1 MLAYIIRRLLYVVP
15 TLLGVNI
22 LVFVLFFMVNTPD
35 DMARQALGE
44 KNMDPLQVER
54 WKEAHGYEVPLFW
67 NGEAKG
73 AQCLTKTIFF
83 RKSLAMLWGNFG
95 HSDMTQES
103 IGGEIRRRALPS
115 LCVSTPIFLATL
127 LINIILAMIVATK
140 RGSVSDMVTQFLC
153 VALMS
158 ISGLIYIIAGQYF
171 FAKLLR
177 WTPVSGFLQGMDMW
191 KFLVLPILVGTVSG
205 IGGGVRLYRTLFLEE
220 INLQNAVFGGNQPRL
235 CADGAGQR
243 PARIADSFSACFEKR
258 DDSDSDERAIA
269 TADADDGQHVAG
281 ELLQHSGTWRLHN
294 HGVGGAGFRHRTRD
308 GVSRLRALHHR
319 SAAGGHLLLN
329 RRSADTAWMNRKEPR
344 MDTTEH

>member
-15 TLLGVNI
+15 TLLGVNV

-67 NGEAKG
+67 NGKASGMQK
-73 AQCLTKTIFF
+73 LTQTIFF

-140 RGSVSDMVTQFLC
+140 RGSVSDLVTQFLC

-177 WTPVSGFLQGMDMW
+177 WTPVSGFLQGVDMW

-220 INLQNAVFGGNQPRL
+220 INRDYVRTARAKGLAESQILFLHVLKNAMIPILTNVPLQLLTLMMGNMLLENFFSIPGLGGYTITALGAQDFAIVRAMVFLGSVLYIIG
-235 CADGAGQR
+235 
-243 PARIADSFSACFEKR
+243 
-258 DDSDSDERAIA
+258 
-269 TADADDGQHVAG
+269 
-281 ELLQHSGTWRLHN
+281 
-294 HGVGGAGFRHRTRD
+294 
-308 GVSRLRALHHR
+308 
-319 SAAGGHLLLN
+319 LLL
-329 RRSADTAWMNRKEPR
+329 ADICYSIVDPR
-344 MDTTEH
+344 IRLG

>member
-115 LCVSTPIFLATL
+115 LCVSTPIFLSTL

-140 RGSVSDMVTQFLC
+140 RGSVSDVVTQFLC

-220 INLQNAVFGGNQPRL
+220 INRDYVRTARAKGLPESQILFLHVLKNAMIPILTNVPLQLLTLMMGNMLLENFFSIPGLGGYTITALGAQDFAIVRAMVFLGSVLYIIG
-235 CADGAGQR
+235 
-243 PARIADSFSACFEKR
+243 
-258 DDSDSDERAIA
+258 
-269 TADADDGQHVAG
+269 
-281 ELLQHSGTWRLHN
+281 
-294 HGVGGAGFRHRTRD
+294 
-308 GVSRLRALHHR
+308 
-319 SAAGGHLLLN
+319 LLL
-329 RRSADTAWMNRKEPR
+329 ADICYSIVDPR
-344 MDTTEH
+344 IRLG

>member
-15 TLLGVNI
+15 TLLGVNV

-67 NGEAKG
+67 NGEAAG
-73 AQCLTKTIFF
+73 VQCLTKTIFF

-140 RGSVSDMVTQFLC
+140 RGSVSDVVTQFLC

-158 ISGLIYIIAGQYF
+158 ISGLIYIIAGQYL

-177 WTPVSGFLQGMDMW
+177 WTPVSGFLQGADMW

-220 INLQNAVFGGNQPRL
+220 INRDYVRTARAKGLAESQILFLHVLKNAMIPILTNVPLQLLTLMMGNMLLENFFSIPGLGGYTITALGAQDFAIVRAMVFLGSVLYIIG
-235 CADGAGQR
+235 
-243 PARIADSFSACFEKR
+243 
-258 DDSDSDERAIA
+258 
-269 TADADDGQHVAG
+269 
-281 ELLQHSGTWRLHN
+281 
-294 HGVGGAGFRHRTRD
+294 
-308 GVSRLRALHHR
+308 
-319 SAAGGHLLLN
+319 LLL
-329 RRSADTAWMNRKEPR
+329 ADICYSIVDPR
-344 MDTTEH
+344 IRLG

>member
-15 TLLGVNI
+15 TLLGVNV

-73 AQCLTKTIFF
+73 VRKLSETIFF

-140 RGSVSDMVTQFLC
+140 RGSVSDVVTQFLC

-220 INLQNAVFGGNQPRL
+220 INRDYVRTARAKGLPESQILFLHVLKNAMIPILTNVPLQLLTLMMGNMLLENFFSIPGLGGYTITALGAQDFAIVRAMVFLGSVLYIIG
-235 CADGAGQR
+235 
-243 PARIADSFSACFEKR
+243 
-258 DDSDSDERAIA
+258 
-269 TADADDGQHVAG
+269 
-281 ELLQHSGTWRLHN
+281 
-294 HGVGGAGFRHRTRD
+294 
-308 GVSRLRALHHR
+308 
-319 SAAGGHLLLN
+319 LLL
-329 RRSADTAWMNRKEPR
+329 ADICYSIVDPR
-344 MDTTEH
+344 IRLG

>member
-15 TLLGVNI
+15 TLLGVNV

-67 NGEAKG
+67 NGEANG
-73 AQCLTKTIFF
+73 AQKLTQTIFF

-140 RGSVSDMVTQFLC
+140 RGSISDVVTQFLC

-191 KFLVLPILVGTVSG
+191 KFLVLPILVGT
-205 IGGGVRLYRTLFLEE
+205 
-220 INLQNAVFGGNQPRL
+220 
-235 CADGAGQR
+235 
-243 PARIADSFSACFEKR
+243 
-258 DDSDSDERAIA
+258 
-269 TADADDGQHVAG
+269 
-281 ELLQHSGTWRLHN
+281 
-294 HGVGGAGFRHRTRD
+294 
-308 GVSRLRALHHR
+308 
-319 SAAGGHLLLN
+319 
-329 RRSADTAWMNRKEPR
+329 
-344 MDTTEH
+344 

>member
-1 MLAYIIRRLLYVVP
+1 P
-15 TLLGVNI
+15 TLLGVNV

-67 NGEAKG
+67 NGEANG
-73 AQCLTKTIFF
+73 AQKLTQTIFF

-103 IGGEIRRRALPS
+103 IGGAIRRRALPS

-140 RGSVSDMVTQFLC
+140 RGSVSDVVTQFLC

-220 INLQNAVFGGNQPRL
+220 INRDYVRTARAKGLAESQILFLHVLKNAMIPILTNVPLQLLTLMMGNMLLENFFSIPGLGGYTITALGAQDFAIVRAMVFLGSVLYIIG
-235 CADGAGQR
+235 
-243 PARIADSFSACFEKR
+243 
-258 DDSDSDERAIA
+258 
-269 TADADDGQHVAG
+269 
-281 ELLQHSGTWRLHN
+281 
-294 HGVGGAGFRHRTRD
+294 
-308 GVSRLRALHHR
+308 
-319 SAAGGHLLLN
+319 LLL
-329 RRSADTAWMNRKEPR
+329 ADICYSIVDPR
-344 MDTTEH
+344 IRLG

>member
-15 TLLGVNI
+15 TLLGVNV

-67 NGEAKG
+67 NGEANG
-73 AQCLTKTIFF
+73 VQCLTKTIFF

-140 RGSVSDMVTQFLC
+140 RGSVSDVVTQFLC

-220 INLQNAVFGGNQPRL
+220 INRDYVRTARAKGLPESQILFLHVLKNAMIPILTNVPLQLLTLMMGNMLLENFFSIPGLGGYTITALGAQDFAIVRAMVFLGSVLYIIG
-235 CADGAGQR
+235 
-243 PARIADSFSACFEKR
+243 
-258 DDSDSDERAIA
+258 
-269 TADADDGQHVAG
+269 
-281 ELLQHSGTWRLHN
+281 
-294 HGVGGAGFRHRTRD
+294 
-308 GVSRLRALHHR
+308 
-319 SAAGGHLLLN
+319 LLL
-329 RRSADTAWMNRKEPR
+329 ADICYSIVDPR
-344 MDTTEH
+344 IRLG

>member
-15 TLLGVNI
+15 TLLGVNV

-67 NGEAKG
+67 NGEATG
-73 AQCLTKTIFF
+73 VQCLTKTIFF

-177 WTPVSGFLQGMDMW
+177 WTPVSGFLQGADMW

-220 INLQNAVFGGNQPRL
+220 INRDYVRTARAKGLAESQILFLHVLKNAMIPILTNVPLQLLTLMMGNMLLENFFSIPGLGGYTITALGAQDFAIVRAMVFLGSVLYIIG
-235 CADGAGQR
+235 
-243 PARIADSFSACFEKR
+243 
-258 DDSDSDERAIA
+258 
-269 TADADDGQHVAG
+269 
-281 ELLQHSGTWRLHN
+281 
-294 HGVGGAGFRHRTRD
+294 
-308 GVSRLRALHHR
+308 
-319 SAAGGHLLLN
+319 LLL
-329 RRSADTAWMNRKEPR
+329 ADICYSIVDPR
-344 MDTTEH
+344 IRLG

>member
-15 TLLGVNI
+15 TLLGVNV

-67 NGEAKG
+67 NGEAAG
-73 AQCLTKTIFF
+73 VQCLTKTIFF

-140 RGSVSDMVTQFLC
+140 RGSVSDVVTQFLW

-177 WTPVSGFLQGMDMW
+177 WTPVSGFLQGADMW

-220 INLQNAVFGGNQPRL
+220 INRDYVRTARAKGLAESQILFLHVLKNAMIPILTNVPLQLLTLMMGNMLLENFFSIPGLGGYTITALGAQDFAIVRAMVFLGSVLYIIG
-235 CADGAGQR
+235 
-243 PARIADSFSACFEKR
+243 
-258 DDSDSDERAIA
+258 
-269 TADADDGQHVAG
+269 
-281 ELLQHSGTWRLHN
+281 
-294 HGVGGAGFRHRTRD
+294 
-308 GVSRLRALHHR
+308 
-319 SAAGGHLLLN
+319 LLL
-329 RRSADTAWMNRKEPR
+329 ADICYSIVDPR
-344 MDTTEH
+344 IRLG

>member
-140 RGSVSDMVTQFLC
+140 RGSVSDVVTQFLC
-153 VALMS
+153 IALMS

-220 INLQNAVFGGNQPRL
+220 INRDYVRTARAKGLPESQILFLHVLKNAMIPILTNVPLQLLTLMMGNMLLENFFSIPGLGGYTITALGAQDFAIVRAMVFLGSVLYIIG
-235 CADGAGQR
+235 
-243 PARIADSFSACFEKR
+243 
-258 DDSDSDERAIA
+258 
-269 TADADDGQHVAG
+269 
-281 ELLQHSGTWRLHN
+281 
-294 HGVGGAGFRHRTRD
+294 
-308 GVSRLRALHHR
+308 
-319 SAAGGHLLLN
+319 LLL
-329 RRSADTAWMNRKEPR
+329 ADICYSIVDPR
-344 MDTTEH
+344 IRLG

>member
-15 TLLGVNI
+15 TLLGVNV

-67 NGEAKG
+67 NGEAAG
-73 AQCLTKTIFF
+73 MQCLTKTIFF

-140 RGSVSDMVTQFLC
+140 RGSVSDVVTQFLC

-177 WTPVSGFLQGMDMW
+177 WTPVSGFLQGADMW

-220 INLQNAVFGGNQPRL
+220 INRDYVRTARAKGLAESQILFLHVLKNAMIPILTNVPLQLLTLMMGNMLLENFFSIPGLGGYTITALGAQDFAIVRAMVFLGSVLYIIG
-235 CADGAGQR
+235 
-243 PARIADSFSACFEKR
+243 
-258 DDSDSDERAIA
+258 
-269 TADADDGQHVAG
+269 
-281 ELLQHSGTWRLHN
+281 
-294 HGVGGAGFRHRTRD
+294 
-308 GVSRLRALHHR
+308 
-319 SAAGGHLLLN
+319 LLL
-329 RRSADTAWMNRKEPR
+329 ADICYSIVDPR
-344 MDTTEH
+344 IRLG

>member
-140 RGSVSDMVTQFLC
+140 RGSVSDVVTQFLC

-220 INLQNAVFGGNQPRL
+220 INRDYVRTARAKGLPESQILFLHVLKNAMIPILTNVPLQLLTLMMGNMLLENFFSIPGLGGYTITALGAQDFAIVRAMVFLGSVLYIIG
-235 CADGAGQR
+235 
-243 PARIADSFSACFEKR
+243 
-258 DDSDSDERAIA
+258 
-269 TADADDGQHVAG
+269 
-281 ELLQHSGTWRLHN
+281 
-294 HGVGGAGFRHRTRD
+294 
-308 GVSRLRALHHR
+308 
-319 SAAGGHLLLN
+319 LLL
-329 RRSADTAWMNRKEPR
+329 ADICYSIVDPR
-344 MDTTEH
+344 IRLG

>member
-67 NGEAKG
+67 NGEAAG
-73 AQCLTKTIFF
+73 VQCLTKTIFF

-220 INLQNAVFGGNQPRL
+220 INRDYVRTARAKGLPESQILFLHVLKNAMIPILTNVPLQLLTLMMGHMLLENFFSIPGLGGYTITAL
-235 CADGAGQR
+235 GA
-243 PARIADSFSACFEKR
+243 
-258 DDSDSDERAIA
+258 
-269 TADADDGQHVAG
+269 
-281 ELLQHSGTWRLHN
+281 
-294 HGVGGAGFRHRTRD
+294 
-308 GVSRLRALHHR
+308 
-319 SAAGGHLLLN
+319 
-329 RRSADTAWMNRKEPR
+329 
-344 MDTTEH
+344 

>member
-15 TLLGVNI
+15 TLLGVNV

-67 NGEAKG
+67 NGEANG
-73 AQCLTKTIFF
+73 AQKLTQTIFF

-140 RGSVSDMVTQFLC
+140 RGRVSDVVTQFLC

-220 INLQNAVFGGNQPRL
+220 INRDYVRTARAKGLAESQILFLHVLKNAMIPILTNVPLQLLTLMMGNMLLENFFSIPGLGGYTITALGAQDFAIVRAMVFLGSVLYIIG
-235 CADGAGQR
+235 
-243 PARIADSFSACFEKR
+243 
-258 DDSDSDERAIA
+258 
-269 TADADDGQHVAG
+269 
-281 ELLQHSGTWRLHN
+281 
-294 HGVGGAGFRHRTRD
+294 
-308 GVSRLRALHHR
+308 
-319 SAAGGHLLLN
+319 LLL
-329 RRSADTAWMNRKEPR
+329 ADICYSIVDPR
-344 MDTTEH
+344 IRLG

>member
-15 TLLGVNI
+15 TLLGVNV

-67 NGEAKG
+67 NGEAAG
-73 AQCLTKTIFF
+73 VQCLTKTIFF

-140 RGSVSDMVTQFLC
+140 RGSVSDVVTQFLC

-177 WTPVSGFLQGMDMW
+177 WTPVSGFLQGADMW

-220 INLQNAVFGGNQPRL
+220 INRDYVRTARAKGLAESQILFLHVLKNAMIPILTNVPLQLLTLMMGNMLLENFFSIPGLGGYTITALGAQDFAIVRAMVFLGSVLYIIG
-235 CADGAGQR
+235 
-243 PARIADSFSACFEKR
+243 
-258 DDSDSDERAIA
+258 
-269 TADADDGQHVAG
+269 
-281 ELLQHSGTWRLHN
+281 
-294 HGVGGAGFRHRTRD
+294 
-308 GVSRLRALHHR
+308 
-319 SAAGGHLLLN
+319 LLL
-329 RRSADTAWMNRKEPR
+329 ADICYSIVDPR
-344 MDTTEH
+344 IRLG